1 MTRLRKAE
9 TPQDLQ
15 KQWIGHSVCGRRPHV
30 DGSGLDQLAYNLKI
44 GPNGVI
50 AATAES
56 AADCT
61 FWNSHRAALSVPCS
75 QYGYTFTAFTAFYSF
90 VNAV

>member
-15 KQWIGHSVCGRRPHV
+15 KQCIGHSVCGRRPHV

-50 AATAES
+50 ADHSRERRGLYVLEQPSGRPFST
-56 AADCT
+56 
-61 FWNSHRAALSVPCS
+61 V
-75 QYGYTFTAFTAFYSF
+75 FTIWVTTFTAFYSF
-90 VNAV
+90 VTAV